1 MVCKPDK
8 LPVNRIVFVRIVF
21 FVQLL
26 KACLQCLSVQKYSV
40 REFVAGEIKYLVL
53 VEIFHVR
60 IPIDYPLTLLV
71 GSGTLSDLEDI
82 EYVDGP
88 MDGSIDPMEP
98 VTDDFQEVPEPPVTE
113 P

>member
-1 MVCKPDK
+1 MTN
-8 LPVNRIVFVRIVF
+8 PV
-21 FVQLL
+21 
-26 KACLQCLSVQKYSV
+26 
-40 REFVAGEIKYLVL
+40 
-53 VEIFHVR
+53 
-60 IPIDYPLTLLV
+60 PIDYPLTLLV